1 MFFIYII
8 MKNKFIKSTIIL
20 IIGGFITKILG
31 MIIKIV
37 LTRTVSTE
45 GIGLYMLVLPTF
57 NLFITLCNLGVPTAI
72 TKLVSEKKNNSKSI
86 IIPTTIIILIYDIIL
101 IFIILFISPYLANNL
116 LHNSNTY
123 YPLIAI
129 GTTLPFITISSI
141 IKGYFFGKEKV
152 FPITLSNIIEQLTRL
167 ILTMT
172 LVSYMLR
179 YSLVVAITTV
189 VLINI
194 LSEGLSIVVLLL
206 FLPKEKIHRE
216 DFHKD
221 NKILQQVFDISI
233 PNTGAR
239 LIGSI
244 TYFFEPIILTNILKF
259 IGYSGDFIT
268 LEYGVINGY
277 VYPLLLLPSFFT
289 LAISSSIL
297 PVVSNSYS
305 NRNYDYTKKKIKQAI
320 LFSLLI
326 GIPATMVFMFIP
338 HIPLKLVYN
347 TTLGL
352 EYIKV
357 TAPFFLLYY
366 IQAPLT
372 STLNGMGYA
381 KVAMRGTLYGG
392 IIKIL
397 SLIIFSLMKIGLWSL
412 VISTILNIVVVTIHH
427 IYYVRKYLINR

>member
-1 MFFIYII
+1 

-72 TKLVSEKKNNSKSI
+72 TKLVSEKKNNSKCI

-101 IFIILFISPYLANNL
+101 IFIILFISPY
-116 LHNSNTY
+116 
-123 YPLIAI
+123 
-129 GTTLPFITISSI
+129 LPFITISSI

-357 TAPFFLLYY
+357 TAPFFLLHY